1 MLLLAKVET
10 LNASYELTHK
20 ELNSY
25 DEYSNQSEAE
35 TVD

>member
-25 DEYSNQSEAE
+25 EYSNQSEAE